1 MYGYVANVCI
11 LFKLIYVC
19 VKANVATCVYRRFHR
34 CAQVCML
41 VHVRARIS
49 VLISVC
55 VCDMC
60 HTFVMLNLEFSFY
73 HTYVYAKNGGRTA
86 TGCLF
91 CITR

>member
-1 MYGYVANVCI
+1 MYCYVANVCI

-19 VKANVATCVYRRFHR
+19 VQANVATCVYRCFHR

-41 VHVRARIS
+41 VHARTRIS
-49 VLISVC
+49 LLISVC
-55 VCDMC
+55 VTHVSHVCC
-60 HTFVMLNLEFSFY
+60 VELGVQLY
-73 HTYVYAKNGGRTA
+73 HMYIYAKSGGRTA